1 MTAAAGVHM
10 PHWMSHGRPWPFSW
24 FCCAWVQL
32 GCGGVDDCQQC
43 GDWNCT
49 EAKAYR
55 EAHIN
60 DPEFGGTP

>member
-1 MTAAAGVHM
+1 MSDTGVHM
-10 PHWMSHGRPWPFSW
+10 PHWMSHHRPWLHSW

-32 GCGGVDDCQQC
+32 GCGGPDDCQEC
-43 GDWNCT
+43 GDYFCT

-60 DPEFGGTP
+60 DEEYRG